1 MFLQTLIIFIK
12 KVCKQVVSIFEI
24 RVGGFEDSYDVSVNV
39 VGGVVEARFCYIR
52 WGRRDN
58 IKFCNGVFR
67 DGSDVCGERHGE
79 EHGLVELINCSG
91 IDRRPEA
98 CLMMGCVLL
107 WNW

>member
-1 MFLQTLIIFIK
+1 MVLFIK

-24 RVGGFEDSYDVSVNV
+24 RVSGFEDIHDVVVN
-39 VGGVVEARFCYIR
+39 GITGILDARFCYIR

-79 EHGLVELINCSG
+79 EYGLVEIVNCSK
-91 IDRRPEA
+91 IDII
-98 CLMMGCVLL
+98 
-107 WNW
+107 